1 MTAIQWG
8 RPPGLRAVPAGSSAA
23 QRGEWCP
30 ISPPPGTSRAP
41 PAAAPPTP
49 SPAHRPPTPYSAYLR
64 ARRSE
69 TGRSIW
75 STYSAPSGPESA
87 SHVVFVSGNSIRGRF
102 LPLAARVVMPV
113 CSANRIERP
122 SRVTADAANWKAPP
136 SAPPA
141 GTHRDQLVRIHGKI
155 VRVQRSGV
163 FEKVPRHPMVGGG
176 VGDIFDDLAPVP
188 AVKLRAALAG
198 GGRFAPAGMAFQRD
212 VSGVHGLVDFEI
224 VQDSAR
230 APGPRAQ
237 HPPFVRLPRLPLV
250 DQSDDAQR
258 QTLAAVRLDA
268 AGVEQGVFPAA
279 RQDLLLRRRTLR
291 TRVTLFASRPKR
303 RRRSARHQ
311 RKCIMAPRQLRI
323 RGPRTSGDAGL

>member
-30 ISPPPGTSRAP
+30 ISPPPGTSGAP

-75 STYSAPSGPESA
+75 STYSAPSCPESA

-113 CSANRIERP
+113 CSANRTQRP
-122 SRVTADAANWKAPP
+122 SRVTAGAANWKAPP

-141 GTHRDQLVRIHGKI
+141 GTFRNPHSTRTSLYLVRWPGKSAS
-155 VRVQRSGV
+155 RSPESDV
-163 FEKVPRHPMVGGG
+163 HPATRG
-176 VGDIFDDLAPVP
+176 P
-188 AVKLRAALAG
+188 AVNRLAG
-198 GGRFAPAGMAFQRD
+198 R
-212 VSGVHGLVDFEI
+212 
-224 VQDSAR
+224 
-230 APGPRAQ
+230 
-237 HPPFVRLPRLPLV
+237 
-250 DQSDDAQR
+250 
-258 QTLAAVRLDA
+258 
-268 AGVEQGVFPAA
+268 
-279 RQDLLLRRRTLR
+279 
-291 TRVTLFASRPKR
+291 
-303 RRRSARHQ
+303 
-311 RKCIMAPRQLRI
+311 
-323 RGPRTSGDAGL
+323 

>member
-75 STYSAPSGPESA
+75 STYSAPSGPGSA

-113 CSANRIERP
+113 CSANRTERP
-122 SRVTADAANWKAPP
+122 SRVTAGAANWKAPP
-136 SAPPA
+136 L
-141 GTHRDQLVRIHGKI
+141 HH
-155 VRVQRSGV
+155 
-163 FEKVPRHPMVGGG
+163 
-176 VGDIFDDLAPVP
+176 
-188 AVKLRAALAG
+188 
-198 GGRFAPAGMAFQRD
+198 
-212 VSGVHGLVDFEI
+212 
-224 VQDSAR
+224 
-230 APGPRAQ
+230 
-237 HPPFVRLPRLPLV
+237 PLV
-250 DQSDDAQR
+250 LSGIHIQHVHLFTWSVGLGNRRPDHQNLMSIRQR
-258 QTLAAVRLDA
+258 A
-268 AGVEQGVFPAA
+268 
-279 RQDLLLRRRTLR
+279 DLR
-291 TRVTLFASRPKR
+291 
-303 RRRSARHQ
+303 
-311 RKCIMAPRQLRI
+311 
-323 RGPRTSGDAGL
+323 

>member
-1 MTAIQWG
+1 
-8 RPPGLRAVPAGSSAA
+8 
-23 QRGEWCP
+23 
-30 ISPPPGTSRAP
+30 
-41 PAAAPPTP
+41 
-49 SPAHRPPTPYSAYLR
+49 
-64 ARRSE
+64 
-69 TGRSIW
+69 
-75 STYSAPSGPESA
+75 
-87 SHVVFVSGNSIRGRF
+87 
-102 LPLAARVVMPV
+102 MPV

-198 GGRFAPAGMAFQRD
+198 GTHLGRPESLVVRHRHEGRFAPAGMAFQRD
-212 VSGVHGLVDFEI
+212 VSGVHSLVGFEI
-224 VQDSAR
+224 VQGSAR

-268 AGVEQGVFPAA
+268 AGVEQGVSPAA

-291 TRVTLFASRPKR
+291 TRVTLFASRQKR
-303 RRRSARHQ
+303 RRRSARRQ